1 MSKAAR
7 KDVLDE
13 MTKEDLVE
21 WIRSQH
27 FFMKPKKSEVL
38 YLRWKRQS
46 ADVIA
51 EMEKENRSLD
61 HLDFGERDRLAK
73 QFNATID
80 PNERLRLVEKI
91 EPYDK
96 ALRDHLSR
104 SEAINRKQKRMD
116 ALYDQIEV
124 EQQKE
129 RRA

>member
-27 FFMKPKKSEVL
+27 FFMKPKKSDVL

-46 ADVIA
+46 ADVLA
-51 EMEKENRSLD
+51 EMEKENRALD
-61 HLDFGERDRLAK
+61 HLDFSERDRLAQ
-73 QFNATID
+73 QFNASTD
-80 PNERLRLVEKI
+80 PSERLRLVEKI

-96 ALRDHLSR
+96 ALREHLNR
-104 SEAINRKQKRMD
+104 SEAINRKQKRVD

-124 EQQKE
+124 ERKKE
-129 RRA
+129 RR

>member
-1 MSKAAR
+1 VSKAAR

-27 FFMKPKKSEVL
+27 FFMKPKKSDVL

-46 ADVIA
+46 ADVLT
-51 EMEKENRSLD
+51 EMEKENRALD
-61 HLDFGERDRLAK
+61 HLDFSERDRLAR
-73 QFNATID
+73 QFNASID
-80 PNERLRLVEKI
+80 PSERLRLVEKI

-96 ALRDHLSR
+96 ALRDHLNR
-104 SEAINRKQKRMD
+104 SEAINRKQKRVD

-124 EQQKE
+124 ERKKE
-129 RRA
+129 CR

>member
-27 FFMKPKKSEVL
+27 FFMKPKKSDVL

-46 ADVIA
+46 ADVLA
-51 EMEKENRSLD
+51 EMEKENRALD
-61 HLDFGERDRLAK
+61 HLDFSERDRLAR
-73 QFNATID
+73 QFNASKD
-80 PNERLRLVEKI
+80 PSERLRLVEKI

-96 ALRDHLSR
+96 ALRDHLNR
-104 SEAINRKQKRMD
+104 SEAINRKQKRVD
-116 ALYDQIEV
+116 ALYDQIGV
-124 EQQKE
+124 ERKKE
-129 RRA
+129 CR

>member
-46 ADVIA
+46 ADIIA
-51 EMEKENRSLD
+51 EMEKENRALD

-73 QFNATID
+73 QFNASTG
-80 PNERLRLVEKI
+80 PNERLRLAEKI

-96 ALRDHLSR
+96 ALRDHLNR
-104 SEAINRKQKRMD
+104 SEAINRKQKRID
-116 ALYDQIEV
+116 ALYDQIGV

>member
-7 KDVLDE
+7 KDMLDE

-27 FFMKPKKSEVL
+27 FFMKPKKSDVL

-46 ADVIA
+46 ADVLA
-51 EMEKENRSLD
+51 EMEKENRAID
-61 HLDFGERDRLAK
+61 HLDFSERDRLAR
-73 QFNATID
+73 QFNASKD
-80 PNERLRLVEKI
+80 PSERLRLVEKI

-96 ALRDHLSR
+96 ALREHLNR
-104 SEAINRKQKRMD
+104 SEAINRKQKRVD

-124 EQQKE
+124 ERKKE
-129 RRA
+129 RR

>member
-1 MSKAAR
+1 MSKAGR

-13 MTKEDLVE
+13 MTKEDLIE

-51 EMEKENRSLD
+51 EMEKENRALD
-61 HLDFGERDRLAK
+61 HLDFGERDRLAN
-73 QFNATID
+73 QFNASTD
-80 PNERLRLVEKI
+80 LNERLRLVAKI

-96 ALRDHLSR
+96 ALREHLSR
-104 SEAINRKQKRMD
+104 SEAINRKQKRVD
-116 ALYDQIEV
+116 ALYEQIEA

>member
-1 MSKAAR
+1 VSKAGR

-13 MTKEDLVE
+13 MTKEDLIE

-51 EMEKENRSLD
+51 EMEKENRALD
-61 HLDFGERDRLAK
+61 HLDLGERDRLAN
-73 QFNATID
+73 QFNASTD
-80 PNERLRLVEKI
+80 LNERLRLVAKI

-96 ALRDHLSR
+96 ALREHLSR
-104 SEAINRKQKRMD
+104 SEAINRKQKRVD
-116 ALYDQIEV
+116 ALYEQIEA

>member
-1 MSKAAR
+1 VSKAAR

-27 FFMKPKKSEVL
+27 FFIKPKKSDVL

-46 ADVIA
+46 ADVLT
-51 EMEKENRSLD
+51 EMEKENRALD
-61 HLDFGERDRLAK
+61 HLDFSERDRLAR
-73 QFNATID
+73 QFNASID
-80 PNERLRLVEKI
+80 PSERLRLVEKI

-96 ALRDHLSR
+96 ALRDHLNR
-104 SEAINRKQKRMD
+104 SEAINRKQKRVD

-124 EQQKE
+124 ERKKE
-129 RRA
+129 CR

>member
-7 KDVLDE
+7 EDVLDE

-27 FFMKPKKSEVL
+27 FFMKPKKSDVL

-46 ADVIA
+46 ADVLT
-51 EMEKENRSLD
+51 EMEKENRALD
-61 HLDFGERDRLAK
+61 HLDFSERDRLAR
-73 QFNATID
+73 QFNASTD
-80 PNERLRLVEKI
+80 PSERLRLVEKI

-96 ALRDHLSR
+96 ALRDHLNR
-104 SEAINRKQKRMD
+104 SEAINRKQKRVD

-124 EQQKE
+124 ERKKE
-129 RRA
+129 CR

>member
-27 FFMKPKKSEVL
+27 FFMKPKKSDVL

-46 ADVIA
+46 ADVLA
-51 EMEKENRSLD
+51 EMEKENRALD
-61 HLDFGERDRLAK
+61 HLDFSERDRLAR
-73 QFNATID
+73 QFNASKD
-80 PNERLRLVEKI
+80 PSERLRLVEKI

-96 ALRDHLSR
+96 ALRDHLNR
-104 SEAINRKQKRMD
+104 SKAINRKQKRVD

-124 EQQKE
+124 ERKKE
-129 RRA
+129 RR

>member
-27 FFMKPKKSEVL
+27 FFIKPKKSDVL

-46 ADVIA
+46 ADVLA
-51 EMEKENRSLD
+51 EMEKENRALD
-61 HLDFGERDRLAK
+61 HLDFSERDRLAR
-73 QFNATID
+73 QFNASKD
-80 PNERLRLVEKI
+80 PSERLRLVEKI

-96 ALRDHLSR
+96 ALRDHLNR
-104 SEAINRKQKRMD
+104 SEAINRKQKRVD

-124 EQQKE
+124 ERKKE
-129 RRA
+129 CR

>member
-7 KDVLDE
+7 KDGLDE

-27 FFMKPKKSEVL
+27 FFMKPKKSDVM

-46 ADVIA
+46 ADVLA
-51 EMEKENRSLD
+51 EMEKENRALD
-61 HLDFGERDRLAK
+61 HMDFSERDRLAR
-73 QFNATID
+73 QFNASTD
-80 PNERLRLVEKI
+80 PSERLRLVEKI

-96 ALRDHLSR
+96 ALRDHLNR
-104 SEAINRKQKRMD
+104 SEAINRKQKRVD

-124 EQQKE
+124 ERKKE
-129 RRA
+129 CR